1 MNLQSKQSKIVSKI
15 KQEVVI
21 ENAKL
26 KEIKLASGKEPLVCG
41 HQGCSESACNNYCSE
56 S

>member
-1 MNLQSKQSKIVSKI
+1 MATQSKKPRIVDRVE
-15 KQEVVI
+15 QEVAA

-26 KEIKLASGKEPLVCG
+26 KEIKLATGKEPIVCG